1 MDFFRNPE
9 IRKSAWLWFLLN
21 ISLISISSVI
31 DIKYGMIAVFYCIIF
46 DFAHFISTFKRYR
59 HIAELSHEI
68 DKILHD
74 SSKFDLN
81 RFAEGELS
89 ILHSEIYKMTV
100 RLREQA
106 DALKKDKTYL
116 ADSIADISH
125 QIRTPLTSINLIAN
139 FLTDEDLS
147 DERRITLAKDLLRL
161 LSRID
166 WLISTL
172 LKISKL
178 DTGTV
183 RFAKN
188 PVNVSDLIRKSAEP
202 LAIPMDLRNQKL
214 IVKAKGDEHFIGDFS
229 WTAEAVENI
238 LKNCMEHT
246 PPGGTITVKV
256 KETPIFTELTITDTG
271 TGIAPEDLPHLF
283 ERFYKGKSSK
293 DSNIGIGLALSR
305 MIVTAQ
311 NGTIKVENCNNG
323 GACFTVRFYKCTV

>member
-1 MDFFRNPE
+1 M
-9 IRKSAWLWFLLN
+9 
-21 ISLISISSVI
+21 
-31 DIKYGMIAVFYCIIF
+31 AVFCCLIF
-46 DFAHFISTFKRYR
+46 DLAHFISTFKRYK

-81 RFAEGELS
+81 HFAEGELS

-147 DERRITLAKDLLRL
+147 DERRISLAKDLLRL

-178 DTGTV
+178 DAGTV
-183 RFAKN
+183 KFAKN
-188 PVNVSDLIRKSAEP
+188 PVKVTGLIRKAAEP

-214 IVKAKGDEHFIGDFS
+214 VVKAKGNEHFIGDLP
-229 WTAEAVENI
+229 WTAEAVENV

-246 PPGGTITVKV
+246 PHGGTITIEV
-256 KETPIFTELTITDTG
+256 KETPIYTELVITDTG

-283 ERFYKGKSSK
+283 ERFYKGKNSK
-293 DSNIGIGLALSR
+293 NNNVGIGLALSR
-305 MIVTAQ
+305 MIVAAQ
-311 NGTIKVENCNNG
+311 NGTIKVENCKNG
-323 GACFTVRFYKCTV
+323 GACFTMRFYKCTV